1 VVTLQKQ
8 KVRLGFIGLG
18 LRGINHLYNAINR
31 NDVEVIA
38 ICDIDADRIKIAQDY
53 LQEANYPKAKVF
65 DKGDYDYRNL
75 LEEKNN

>member
-1 VVTLQKQ
+1 MKNNRRDFIKTASIAGAGIALAPNIAFGGNPSET

-38 ICDIDADRIKIAQDY
+38 ICDIDADR
-53 LQEANYPKAKVF
+53 
-65 DKGDYDYRNL
+65 
-75 LEEKNN
+75 